1 MSDLPFSILLI
12 DDSPSDLMLIQ
23 RAFKNCG
30 IVEGIYTLSNGFEAI
45 RYLMGEGVY
54 SDRIKYPYPSLIIS
68 DLKMLNGD
76 GLSILEHLK
85 RNPAWAIIPTIIFSG
100 SGDNDDIRSSYM
112 MGAASYI
119 QKPNDFEKMRSIIK
133 TIADYWKNCSLPD
146 VDKSGKQIRTDT
158 EGKIGERFPQ
168 PFQIDQSR
176 IEIKTVIGG

>member
-1 MSDLPFSILLI
+1 
-12 DDSPSDLMLIQ
+12 
-23 RAFKNCG
+23 
-30 IVEGIYTLSNGFEAI
+30 
-45 RYLMGEGVY
+45 
-54 SDRIKYPYPSLIIS
+54 
-68 DLKMLNGD
+68 
-76 GLSILEHLK
+76 
-85 RNPAWAIIPTIIFSG
+85 
-100 SGDNDDIRSSYM
+100 M